1 MYVCGTP
8 IFYGRRAAIVYT
20 ISYISTYAVMLYIY
34 TKAIYVMLQTINYES
49 RDSFMIS
56 KKKKN

>member
-1 MYVCGTP
+1 
-8 IFYGRRAAIVYT
+8 
-20 ISYISTYAVMLYIY
+20 MLYIY